1 MQQTPTSP
9 TTAALWLEA
18 ARLRTLPAAI
28 IPVTTGI
35 TLAAIHGS
43 ADPFVATVTLITAV
57 LIQIGTNFANEYYDY
72 LKGADTADRVGFLR
86 ATSAGLIAPQ
96 AMKRA
101 TIGTMAAAFL
111 IGLILVWHGGWVILA
126 IGILSLLFGYAYTGG
141 PFPLAY
147 NGLGDLFVMIFF
159 GVVAVNGTYF
169 LLADAVSYPVFIA
182 SLSCGALATNIL
194 VVNNLRDS
202 ETDRKVGKR
211 TLGVMFGDGF
221 LRFEYTVLLFV
232 ACAVPPH
239 FYAQE
244 GYSAAV
250 FMPFLSLPLGLVAL
264 RSVWFDHDK
273 RMLNATLIKTAAFM
287 TVYGFLLCI
296 GLWFGQPPVQ
306 P

>member
-1 MQQTPTSP
+1 MQQTSPSP
-9 TTAALWLEA
+9 TTSALWLEA
-18 ARLRTLPAAI
+18 ARLRTLPAAV

-43 ADPFVATVTLITAV
+43 TDLFIASVTLITAV

-96 AMKRA
+96 TMKGA

-141 PFPLAY
+141 PYPLAY

-169 LLADAVSYPVFIA
+169 LLTDAVSYPVFIA

-221 LRFEYTVLLFV
+221 LRLEYNVLLFV

-250 FMPFLSLPLGLVAL
+250 FMPFLSLPLGLIAL

-287 TVYGFLLCI
+287 TIYGFLLCI
-296 GLWFGQPPVQ
+296 GLWFGQPQV
-306 P
+306 

>member
-1 MQQTPTSP
+1 MQQT
-9 TTAALWLEA
+9 TTTPSAASLWLEA

-28 IPVTTGI
+28 IPVVTGI

-43 ADPFVATVTLITAV
+43 TNLFIATVTLITAV

-141 PFPLAY
+141 PYPLAY

-159 GVVAVNGTYF
+159 GIVAVNGTYF
-169 LLADAVSYPVFIA
+169 LLTDTVSYPVFIT

-202 ETDRKVGKR
+202 ETDARVGKR

-221 LRFEYTVLLFV
+221 LRLEYTVLLLV

-239 FYAQE
+239 FYVQE

-250 FMPFLSLPLGLVAL
+250 FMPFLSLPIGLVAL
-264 RSVWFDHDK
+264 RSVWFDEYK
-273 RMLNATLIKTAAFM
+273 RMLNGTLVKTAGFM

-296 GLWFGQPPVQ
+296 GLWFGQP
-306 P
+306 

>member
-72 LKGADTADRVGFLR
+72 LKGADTAERVGFLR